1 VLTAHQ
7 LLCVENRDGAFVEA
21 VYDVIAKGGR
31 RLAVLPFNE
40 RAQRIVETLGPA
52 ASNCELWALDSP
64 ENATLP
70 ASVRPLPPGE
80 HIDAVLVLLDSGEA
94 LGAALLQLLDLDCQT
109 LVVAQTDW
117 YFKNRSLFL
126 ISIPKAGTH
135 LLYELAKSFGYA
147 DGIIANSTAV
157 RPGQWYCIEYSNSH
171 TSARHFF
178 IDSVREHP
186 FGNRAHPFMR
196 SPAIFIYRNPR
207 DILVSEANYYHKD
220 GNSPFAAYLARFS
233 PKERL
238 LRLIDDPW
246 LLGNFRDRMAEFV
259 PWLEL
264 PNVIPVSFEE
274 LVGNSGGGDGE
285 MQRRLIWSLQ
295 LKLQIPG
302 DPAVFAAQVFNR
314 ASPTFFAGKIGAWHE
329 SFSPDVEKCYSTLPQ
344 DFEAEFGYAQ
354 STDGTTPIYSTRI
367 DEFRRRKLSFS
378 KADFSSVPIAQEYGF
393 LGFNLV
399 RFGGRVY
406 AVAESLG
413 AVDLV
418 TMSADE
424 LAELPNANTLDEVK
438 YLVALSM
445 HKPVEAL
452 DSLRVARPR
461 DSAVGNPETVQVVGT
476 HRDFNLVHQG
486 GRVYG
491 VRKSLGEID
500 VTDGGEAL
508 QRRYGP
514 VDFIVGETVGEIRM
528 RVDVLEMFRGIQ
540 GDLSEK
546 QQGLEHEMRREFQ
559 VLQREMLEKLQSL
572 QAGLLKGQRTLGQ
585 IQNQMQT
592 LERDIQEKDRAL
604 QTAVL
609 EGQRALEGVQ
619 NELRALQSDL
629 LQKDQALWAGLLEG
643 QGTVEGVRSEANA
656 LQERM
661 VERQLEFE
669 ARLASLNQEISSTGV
684 RLAEELQQTKTVVH
698 SHSRMWG
705 RLARC
710 WPIRVLFYL
719 SREK

>member
-1 VLTAHQ
+1 MSRSPSKSVLTAHQ

-21 VYDVIAKGGR
+21 VHDLIAKGGR

-40 RAQRIVETLGPA
+40 RAQRIVEALGPA

-64 ENATLP
+64 ENAPLT
-70 ASVRPLPPGE
+70 ASVRPLPAGE
-80 HIDAVLVLLDSGEA
+80 HVDVILVLFDSGEA
-94 LGAALLQLLDLDCQT
+94 LGAALLQLQFLDLDCGT
-109 LVVAQTDW
+109 VVVPLTDW
-117 YFKNRSLFL
+117 YFKNRPLFL
-126 ISIPKAGTH
+126 ISVPKAGTH
-135 LLYELAKSFGYA
+135 LLYELAKTFGYA
-147 DGIIANSTAV
+147 EGIVPNSAAV

-178 IDSVREHP
+178 IDSVRENP

-238 LRLIDDPW
+238 LRLVDDPW
-246 LLGNFRDRMAEFV
+246 LLGSFRDRMAEFV

-274 LVGNSGGGDGE
+274 LVGPSGGGDAV

-302 DPAVFAAQVFNR
+302 DPAAFAAQVFNR

-329 SFSPDVEKCYSTLPQ
+329 SFSPDVEKCYLALPQ

-354 STDGTTPIYSTRI
+354 SADGTTPIYSTRI

-418 TMSADE
+418 TMSADA
-424 LAELPNANTLDEVK
+424 LAELPNAQTLDEVK
-438 YLVALSM
+438 HLVALSAR
-445 HKPVEAL
+445 KPVEAF
-452 DSLRVARPR
+452 DGLRTARPQ
-461 DSAVGNPETVQVVGT
+461 DGAAWNPETVQLVGT
-476 HRDFNLVHQG
+476 HCGFNLVNYG
-486 GRVYG
+486 GKVYG
-491 VRKSLGEID
+491 IRQSLGEID
-500 VTDGGEAL
+500 VTDSGEAL
-508 QRRYGP
+508 RQRYSP
-514 VDFIVGETVGEIRM
+514 ADFIVGETVGEIRA
-528 RVDVLEMFRGIQ
+528 RVDVLEMFQGIQ
-540 GDLSEK
+540 AGLLEK
-546 QQGLEHEMRREFQ
+546 QQALQYEMRREFQ
-559 VLQREMLEKLQSL
+559 VLQREILEKQQTLQGDLL
-572 QAGLLKGQRTLGQ
+572 QGR
-585 IQNQMQT
+585 QT
-592 LERDIQEKDRAL
+592 LEQIQHQVRALQHDLLQRDRAL
-604 QTAVL
+604 QAAVL
-609 EGQRALEGVQ
+609 DGQSALEATR
-619 NELRALQSDL
+619 NEQC
-629 LQKDQALWAGLLEG
+629 
-643 QGTVEGVRSEANA
+643 
-656 LQERM
+656 
-661 VERQLEFE
+661 ERQREFE
-669 ARLASLNQEISSTGV
+669 AKLASLNQDISSAGV
-684 RLAEELQQTKTVVH
+684 RLAEELQQTRTIVH
-698 SHSRMWG
+698 SHSRMWE
-705 RLARC
+705 RLARS
-710 WPIRVLFYL
+710 WPIRVLFYF
-719 SREK
+719 SRDK